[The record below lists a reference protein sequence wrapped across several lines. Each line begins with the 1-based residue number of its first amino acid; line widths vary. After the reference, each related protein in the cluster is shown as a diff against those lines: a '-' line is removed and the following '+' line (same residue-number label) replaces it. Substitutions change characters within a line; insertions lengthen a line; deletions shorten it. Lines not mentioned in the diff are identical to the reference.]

1 MGFIFKSV
9 FWLLVVAAFLPR
21 DLEAHASTG
30 PAPLSASVSASAEAN
45 AEPTPDAPL
54 IDAGATVDRF
64 CEGRREV
71 CAAGEEAAI
80 VARAAGRFAV
90 ARASRSLAAS
100 EAGEAHN

>member
-21 DLEAHASTG
+21 DLEAHASVG
-30 PAPLSASVSASAEAN
+30 PAPVSAPVSAQAEAD
-45 AEPTPDAPL
+45 ADQTPDAPL
-54 IDAGATVDRF
+54 IDAGASVDRF
-64 CEGRREV
+64 CEGRRQV

-90 ARASRSLAAS
+90 ARASRSLAAP
-100 EAGEAHN
+100 EDGDAHN